1 MLNIIDLLAII
12 VIYRKYS
19 YFENDVRQLQTLMQQ
34 CLLKEHFTYLFSKSQ
49 EGRGSG
55 GAVGIFRKQIMLS
68 VFYLWYISALSSI

>member
-34 CLLKEHFTYLFSKSQ
+34 CLLKVHFIYLFIKSQ
-49 EGRGSG
+49 EGGGGRG
-55 GAVGIFRKQIMLS
+55 AFIENK
-68 VFYLWYISALSSI
+68 

>member
-34 CLLKEHFTYLFSKSQ
+34 CLLKYILFIHLLRARRG
-49 EGRGSG
+49 EGAG
-55 GAVGIFRKQIMLS
+55 GIYRKQIMLS
-68 VFYLWYISALSSI
+68 AFYLWYIYALSSI